1 MLSKVNTAAL
11 YGLNAMPVVVETDIT
26 RGMPG
31 FYIVGLA
38 DVTIKEARER
48 IRSAIINSGYE
59 FPVERIVINISPAD
73 IRKKGSYFD
82 LPMAMGILADTRQ
95 IMTDDLESW
104 CFIGELSLDGRLK
117 RVNGVLSMLTA
128 LKENSDG
135 CDMKKIVIPSG
146 NAKEA
151 GLVADLDI
159 YYADRLSE
167 VLNHF
172 NMKCRMCRVKPWK
185 ISDVKD
191 ERENICPDFYDVKGQ
206 EAAKRAIMVAASGG
220 HGLLM
225 TGSPSTGKT
234 MLAERIP
241 NIMPKLNFDEILEI
255 TRVYSVSGRLSESNQ
270 LVTQRPFRRPH
281 HRITGTSLIGGG
293 MIPVPGEITLANKG
307 VLFLDE
313 LGEFNRNVIDLLRQP
328 LEEKKIDISRLG
340 NKYTYP
346 ADFLLVAATN
356 PCKCGYYG
364 DAERECTCSA
374 GEVERYRNKISGPIM
389 DRIDLHIRLHNIKYE
404 EYRNAESLDSKE
416 MRKRIETA
424 REIQDER
431 FQNTSIRV
439 NAQMNIKL
447 LEKYVSL
454 GKYEEDFLQSAY
466 INYKLNP
473 RTLTKIKKVA
483 RTVADLRQSDAVELM
498 DLSEAI
504 QYREDGL
511 R

>member
-135 CDMKKIVIPSG
+135 CDIKKIVIPSG

-191 ERENICPDFYDVKGQ
+191 ERENIYLDFYDVKGQ

-255 TRVYSVSGRLSESNQ
+255 TRVYSVFGRLSESNQ

-328 LEEKKIDISRLG
+328 LDEKKIDISRLG

-356 PCKCGYYG
+356 PCKCGYY
-364 DAERECTCSA
+364 
-374 GEVERYRNKISGPIM
+374 
-389 DRIDLHIRLHNIKYE
+389 
-404 EYRNAESLDSKE
+404 
-416 MRKRIETA
+416 
-424 REIQDER
+424 
-431 FQNTSIRV
+431 
-439 NAQMNIKL
+439 
-447 LEKYVSL
+447 
-454 GKYEEDFLQSAY
+454 
-466 INYKLNP
+466 
-473 RTLTKIKKVA
+473 
-483 RTVADLRQSDAVELM
+483 
-498 DLSEAI
+498 
-504 QYREDGL
+504 
-511 R
+511 